1 MLQDLR
7 FGLRMLRRNPG
18 FSILAVVCLT
28 VGIGATAAVFSWIEG
43 ILLRPYPLV
52 VDQDRLVAL
61 TGTNRGSDRDD
72 VSWPDFK
79 DLERSSTLA
88 DAFIAE
94 KITGSTL
101 TIGDRAERVTGS
113 MVSANYF
120 DAIGVHPILGRG
132 FEVGED
138 VGRNSHP
145 VTVISYQM
153 WQDRFHGDP
162 NVIGKTQ
169 VLAGLPHTIIG
180 VAPNGF
186 YGTFVGYAFQFWVPA
201 SMQAQFDAG
210 AYKLEDRGARWI
222 EGFVRL
228 KRGVSIDQAQA
239 ELSAVAGRLEATY
252 PETNRG
258 RGVRLYP
265 LWQTPFNN
273 AGAML
278 PTLGI
283 ALAVVMAVLLIA
295 CANVGNLLL
304 VRSLA
309 RQQEMTIRVSI
320 GAGRLR
326 LVRQLMTE
334 GIILS
339 AIAAIGGLFVARWLR
354 DAIALLTPPRGGVLL
369 RLPGALDWRVFAL
382 SGGVC
387 IAATMLF
394 GLVPAILTTR
404 VDLAGAL
411 RAEGGGVVGSHG
423 RSWVRSTLV
432 LI

>member
-1 MLQDLR
+1 MFQDLR
-7 FGLRMLRRNPG
+7 FGFRMLRRSPG
-18 FSILAVVCLT
+18 FSLLAILCLML
-28 VGIGATAAVFSWIEG
+28 GIGANAAVFSWIEG
-43 ILLRPYPLV
+43 ILLRPFPLV
-52 VDQDRLVAL
+52 VDQDRLLAVA
-61 TGTNRGSDRDD
+61 GTNRGAAGTM
-72 VSWPDFK
+72 VEVCWPDFQ
-79 DLERSSTLA
+79 DLARNCTLI

-94 KITGSTL
+94 KITGTTL
-101 TIGDRAERVTGS
+101 SIGDRAERAPGS

-120 DAIGVHPILGRG
+120 DAIGVHPMLGRG
-132 FEVGED
+132 FEPGED
-138 VGRNSHP
+138 SRRNAHP
-145 VTVISYQM
+145 VVVISYQM
-153 WQDRFHGDP
+153 WQDRFRGDP
-162 NVIGKTQ
+162 SIIGRTQ
-169 VLAGLPHTIIG
+169 PLNGLPFTIVG
-180 VAPNGF
+180 VMPKGF

-201 SMQAQFDAG
+201 SMQPQFDAG
-210 AYKLEDRGARWI
+210 VYKLEDRGQRWI
-222 EGFVRL
+222 EGFARP
-228 KRGVSIDQAQA
+228 KPGVTIQQAQA
-239 ELSAVAGRLEATY
+239 EMSSVMARLENDF

-258 RGVRLYP
+258 RALRLFP

-273 AGAML
+273 AGALL

-283 ALAVVMAVLLIA
+283 ALVVVLSVLLIA

-304 VRSLA
+304 VKALA
-309 RQQEMTIRVSI
+309 RQQEMTIRLSI

-369 RLPGALDWRVFAL
+369 RLPGALDWRVFAV

-394 GLVPAILTTR
+394 GLVPAVLTTR

-423 RSWVRSTLV
+423 RSW
-432 LI
+432 